1 MEAAPNEQTTRLE
14 VYGAYARGHQDRRED
29 VPRRRGADCGLGQAG
44 GEEGDAPELAERER
58 RGAPRGRE
66 RQQRA
71 RCENDADALAGHLAA
86 LPGSVEKR

>member
-1 MEAAPNEQTTRLE
+1 MEAAPNEQTSRLD
-14 VYGAYARGHQDRRED
+14 VNGAYTRGHQDRRED
-29 VPRRRGADCGLGQAG
+29 VPRRGGADAGLGQAG
-44 GEEGDAPELAERER
+44 GEEGDAAELPERER